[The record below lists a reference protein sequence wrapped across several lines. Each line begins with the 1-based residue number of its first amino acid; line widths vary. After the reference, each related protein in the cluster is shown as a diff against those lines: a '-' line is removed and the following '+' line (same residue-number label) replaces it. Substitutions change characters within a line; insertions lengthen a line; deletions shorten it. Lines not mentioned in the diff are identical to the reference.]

1 MRGYIAAAARLVPL
15 VTRFA
20 NHYPGGNVLKPA
32 TPRTARVTALLL
44 VVVLLVAACGGS
56 SKKSADSNGTGGS
69 AQSSSADTTKPVSG
83 GSVVYAQEAEDAGGL
98 CLPEA
103 QLDISGINYARA
115 IYDTLTA
122 PNADGKF
129 VPYLASKL
137 EHNADATV
145 WTITL
150 RDGVK
155 FHDGTALTAT
165 VVKNNL
171 DAYRGKYPGRSPV
184 LFSLVFGPFIK
195 DVTADDTAKTVTV
208 TTAQPWPAF
217 DSYLWSSARLGI
229 MAQKQLD
236 EGADCAK
243 DLIGTGPFKLKE
255 WVVNDH
261 FTAVKNP
268 DYWQKDA
275 NGVQLPY
282 LDQITFK
289 PVPDGQQRLN
299 GLQSGQFDLIHDSSN
314 IDQEQYRALA
324 SQGKITETESDKF
337 AETSQLMLCTA
348 PPTDTVCPGSPFA
361 NEHARKAVALALD
374 RATLNHVRG
383 KDIPQIASGPW
394 APGAV
399 GFLQDAGFPAF
410 NLDAAKAEVAAYKTD
425 TGKDLEFTYGGTPD
439 PEGVETQNFIK
450 GMFEAA
456 GMKVSTYTVEQT
468 QYINVAVAR
477 NFQMYGWRNFPGSDP
492 DSLFVWWHCTN
503 APPAAC
509 DNLVNFGG
517 FNDATINADL
527 EKGRTSTDPATRK
540 AAYED
545 VNRQFSKELYNLWTN
560 WTVWAVPSQTKVHG
574 IFGPDL
580 PDGSKPFPGLAT
592 GHPLLGLF
600 KTP

>member
-1 MRGYIAAAARLVPL
+1 M
-15 VTRFA
+15 
-20 NHYPGGNVLKPA
+20 LKPSS
-32 TPRTARVTALLL
+32 PRTTTRRLLA
-44 VVVLLVAACGGS
+44 VLLAFVLAAAACGGS
-56 SKKSADSNGTGGS
+56 SKNNNASGSSGSGGS
-69 AQSSSADTTKPVSG
+69 ASSSADNTKPVVG
-83 GSVVYAQEAEDAGGL
+83 GSVTYAQEAEDAGGL

-103 QLDISGINYARA
+103 QLDISGINYART

-129 VPYLASKL
+129 VPFLAKKVD
-137 EHNADATV
+137 HNADSSV

-150 RDGVK
+150 RDGIT

-171 DAYRGKYPGRSPV
+171 DAYRGAYPARSPI
-184 LFSLVFGPFIK
+184 LFGLVFSKFIK
-195 DVTADDTAKTVTV
+195 DVTADDAAKTVTV
-208 TTAQPWPAF
+208 TANQPWSAF
-217 DSYLWSSARLGI
+217 DSYLWSSGRLGI

-236 EGADCAK
+236 EKGECAK

-268 DYWQKDA
+268 NYWEKDA

-299 GLQSGQFDLIHDSSN
+299 GLQSGQFDLIHTSSS
-314 IDQEQYRALA
+314 IDQEQIRALA
-324 SQGKITETESDKF
+324 AQGSITNNESDKF
-337 AETSQLMLCTA
+337 AETSHLMLCTA
-348 PPTDTVCPGSPFA
+348 VDPTNDKICPGSPFA
-361 NEHARKAVALALD
+361 NIHARKAVALALD
-374 RATLNHVRG
+374 RPTLLHVRG
-383 KDIPQIASGPW
+383 KDIPQIASGPY
-394 APGAV
+394 APGAI
-399 GFLQDAGFPAF
+399 GYLDDAGFPAF
-410 NLDAAKAEVAAYKTD
+410 NLDEAKKEVAAYKAD

-492 DSLFVWWHCTN
+492 DSLFVWWHCNN
-503 APPAAC
+503 APPAPC

-517 FNDATINADL
+517 FNDPQISSDL
-527 EKGRTSTDPATRK
+527 EKGRVESDPAKRK
-540 AAYED
+540 ALYED
-545 VNRQFSKELYNLWTN
+545 VNRQFSKQLYDLWTN
-560 WTVWAVPSQTKVHG
+560 WTVWAVPTQTKIHG
-574 IFGPDL
+574 ILGPDL
-580 PDGSKPFPGLAT
+580 PDGGGKPNPGLAT
-592 GHPLLGLF
+592 GHPMSGLF
-600 KTP
+600 VTK